1 MTTNTVENQFIDK
14 SIVELKFVYLVQ
26 MEIADLFQIPEQK
39 MRAKAGRLLVSEPF
53 MQDPYFKRSV
63 VLLTEHNERGS
74 FGLILNKPIPMY
86 LNEAI
91 ENAPSFDSKLAL
103 GGPVQKETL
112 HYLHLL
118 GDRIPNSTEVMDG
131 IFWGGD
137 FESVKDLIVTG
148 ELQPN
153 NIRLFVGYSGWAE
166 GQLDHEMKSK
176 SWIVA
181 HADKDVLFNQKPEN
195 LWEEVLKGMGSP
207 YDYLIKLPED
217 PRLN

>member
-1 MTTNTVENQFIDK
+1 
-14 SIVELKFVYLVQ
+14 
-26 MEIADLFQIPEQK
+26 MEITDLFQLPKQRMK
-39 MRAKAGRLLVSEPF
+39 AKAGRLLLAEPF

-86 LNEAI
+86 LHEAI
-91 ENAPSFDSKLAL
+91 EHAPTFDSKLAL

-118 GDRIPNSTEVMDG
+118 GHQIPNSTEVMDG
-131 IFWGGD
+131 IYWGGNFD
-137 FESVKDLIVTG
+137 TVKKLIEAG
-148 ELQPN
+148 ELN
-153 NIRLFVGYSGWAE
+153 SDNIRLFVGYAGWAE
-166 GQLDHEMKSK
+166 GQLTHEMDER

-181 HADKDVLFNQKPEN
+181 RATKTLLFREKPEK
-195 LWEEVLKGMGSP
+195 LWSSILEKMGSP
-207 YDYLIKLPED
+207 YDYLVKLPED

>member
-1 MTTNTVENQFIDK
+1 MQIK
-14 SIVELKFVYLVQ
+14 
-26 MEIADLFQIPEQK
+26 DLFNLPEQK
-39 MRAKAGRLLVSEPF
+39 LGAKTGRLLVSEPF

-63 VLLTEHNERGS
+63 VLLTEHSENGS

-86 LNEAI
+86 LHEAI

-131 IFWGGD
+131 IYWGGD
-137 FESVKDLIVTG
+137 FETIKDLIKTK
-148 ELQPN
+148 ELRPD

-166 GQLDHEMKSK
+166 GQLASEMDSK

-181 HADKDVLFNQKPEN
+181 RANKKLLFEEKPEK
-195 LWEEVLKGMGSP
+195 LWAEVLKNMGSP
-207 YDYLIKLPED
+207 YNYMHNLPED

>member
-1 MTTNTVENQFIDK
+1 
-14 SIVELKFVYLVQ
+14 
-26 MEIADLFQIPEQK
+26 MEIKDLFDLPEQK
-39 MRAKAGRLLVSEPF
+39 LGVKTGRLLVSEPF

-63 VLLTEHNERGS
+63 VLLTEHNDETGS

-91 ENAPSFDSKLAL
+91 ENAPSFDSRLAL

-118 GDRIPNSTEVMDG
+118 GDQIPNSTEIMEGV
-131 IFWGGD
+131 FWGGD
-137 FESVKDLIVTG
+137 FETIKRLIKAG
-148 ELQPN
+148 ELTPDN
-153 NIRLFVGYSGWAE
+153 MRLFVGYSGWAE
-166 GQLDHEMKSK
+166 GQLTSEMESK

-181 HADKDVLFNQKPEN
+181 RASKELLFTDKPEN
-195 LWEEVLKGMGSP
+195 LWSEILNGMGSP
-207 YDYLIKLPED
+207 YNYMNKLPED

>member
-1 MTTNTVENQFIDK
+1 
-14 SIVELKFVYLVQ
+14 
-26 MEIADLFQIPEQK
+26 MEIQDLFNLPEQK
-39 MRAKAGRLLVSEPF
+39 ISAKAGRLLVSEPF
-53 MQDPYFKRSV
+53 MQDSYFKRSV

-91 ENAPSFDSKLAL
+91 ENAPVFDSKLAL

-112 HYLHLL
+112 HYLHTE

-131 IFWGGD
+131 VFWGGD
-137 FESVKDLIVTG
+137 FEIIKELIGIG
-148 ELQPN
+148 ELTPKQ
-153 NIRLFVGYSGWAE
+153 IRMFVGYSGWAE
-166 GQLDHEMKSK
+166 GQLDTEMDNK

-181 HADKDVLFNQKPEN
+181 KATKEILFSTKPEN
-195 LWEEVLKGMGSP
+195 LWSTVLKKMGSP
-207 YDYLIKLPED
+207 YNYMVKLPED

>member
-1 MTTNTVENQFIDK
+1 MDVN
-14 SIVELKFVYLVQ
+14 
-26 MEIADLFQIPEQK
+26 DLFKIPEQRI
-39 MRAKAGRLLVSEPF
+39 RAKAGRLLISEPF

-63 VLLTEHNERGS
+63 VLLTEHSDNGS

-91 ENAPSFDSKLAL
+91 ENAPLFDSRLAL

-131 IFWGGD
+131 VFWGGD
-137 FESVKDLIVTG
+137 FDAIKELMLSG
-148 ELQPN
+148 ELQPG

-166 GQLDHEMKSK
+166 GQLNSEMESK

-181 HADKDVLFNQKPEN
+181 SAKKDLLFSEKPEL
-195 LWEEVLKGMGSP
+195 LWSSILESMGTP
-207 YDYLIKLPED
+207 YNYLVNLPED

>member
-1 MTTNTVENQFIDK
+1 
-14 SIVELKFVYLVQ
+14 
-26 MEIADLFQIPEQK
+26 MEIADLFELPEQK
-39 MRAKAGRLLVSEPF
+39 ISAKAGRLLVSEPF

-118 GDRIPNSTEVMDG
+118 GNQIPNSTEVMDG
-131 IFWGGD
+131 VFWGGD
-137 FESVKDLIVTG
+137 FEAVTELILAG
-148 ELQPN
+148 ELQPD
-153 NIRLFVGYSGWAE
+153 NIRLFVGYAGWAE
-166 GQLDHEMKSK
+166 GQLDSEMESK

-181 HADKDVLFNQKPEN
+181 RASKNVLFEGKPEN
-195 LWEEVLKGMGSP
+195 LWADILKGMGSP
-207 YDYLIKLPED
+207 YDYLVKLPED

>member
-1 MTTNTVENQFIDK
+1 
-14 SIVELKFVYLVQ
+14 
-26 MEIADLFQIPEQK
+26 MEVSDLFKLPEQRI
-39 MRAKAGRLLVSEPF
+39 RAKAGRLLISEPF

-63 VLLTEHNERGS
+63 VLLTEHNDNGS

-91 ENAPSFDSKLAL
+91 ENAPVFDSRLAL

-112 HYLHLL
+112 HYLHLM

-131 IFWGGD
+131 VYWGGD
-137 FESVKDLIVTG
+137 FEVIKELIVTG
-148 ELQPN
+148 ELNPG
-153 NIRLFVGYSGWAE
+153 NIRMFVGYSGWAE
-166 GQLDHEMKSK
+166 GQLNSEMESK

-181 HADKDVLFNQKPEN
+181 RADKELLFSDKPEK
-195 LWEEVLKGMGSP
+195 LWSTILEGMGSP
-207 YDYLIKLPED
+207 YDYLVKLPED

>member
-1 MTTNTVENQFIDK
+1 
-14 SIVELKFVYLVQ
+14 
-26 MEIADLFQIPEQK
+26 MEIQDLFTLPEQTL
-39 MRAKAGRLLVSEPF
+39 KAASGRLLVSEPF

-63 VLLTEHNERGS
+63 VLLTEHSESGS

-86 LNEAI
+86 LHEAI
-91 ENAPSFDSKLAL
+91 ENAPSFDSKLGL

-118 GDRIPNSTEVMDG
+118 GDKIPNSTEVMEG
-131 IFWGGD
+131 VYWGGD
-137 FESVKDLIVTG
+137 FDTIKDLIQNG
-148 ELQPN
+148 ELQPG

-166 GQLDHEMKSK
+166 GQLTSEMESK

-181 HADKDVLFNQKPEN
+181 RAKKEVLFSENPEN
-195 LWEEVLKGMGSP
+195 LWSDILNGMGSP
-207 YDYLIKLPED
+207 YNYMDKLPED

>member
-1 MTTNTVENQFIDK
+1 MDVN
-14 SIVELKFVYLVQ
+14 
-26 MEIADLFQIPEQK
+26 DLFKIPDQRI
-39 MRAKAGRLLVSEPF
+39 RAKAGRLLISEPF

-63 VLLTEHNERGS
+63 VLLTEHSDNGS

-91 ENAPSFDSKLAL
+91 ENAPLFDSRLAL

-131 IFWGGD
+131 VFWGGD
-137 FESVKDLIVTG
+137 FDAIKELMLSG
-148 ELQPN
+148 ELQPG

-166 GQLDHEMKSK
+166 GQLNSEMESK

-181 HADKDVLFNQKPEN
+181 SAKKDLLFSEKPEL
-195 LWEEVLKGMGSP
+195 LWSSILESMGTP
-207 YDYLIKLPED
+207 YNYLVNLPED

>member
-1 MTTNTVENQFIDK
+1 M
-14 SIVELKFVYLVQ
+14 
-26 MEIADLFQIPEQK
+26 
-39 MRAKAGRLLVSEPF
+39 SEPF

-63 VLLTEHNERGS
+63 VLLTEHSDSGS

-86 LNEAI
+86 LHEAI

-118 GDRIPNSTEVMDG
+118 GDKIPNSTEVMDG
-131 IFWGGD
+131 VYWGGD
-137 FESVKDLIVTG
+137 FDTIKELIEQG

-166 GQLDHEMKSK
+166 GQLTSEMESK
-176 SWIVA
+176 SWIIA
-181 HADKDVLFNQKPEN
+181 RAEKELLFTKKPEN
-195 LWEEVLKGMGSP
+195 LWSDILNGMGSP
-207 YDYLIKLPED
+207 YNYMDKLPED